1 MEALIC
7 YRRAMET
14 NRPRDETTERKTNQG
29 IDRPRYRIR
38 LCVWSRIMEH
48 TTIRDSSARTQT
60 FRIEGSYARI
70 CTALNSPVT

>member
-1 MEALIC
+1 MEELIC

-14 NRPRDETTERKTNQG
+14 KRPRDETTERETNQ
-29 IDRPRYRIR
+29 DNNRPRYRIR

-60 FRIEGSYARI
+60 SRIESSYAQVR
-70 CTALNSPVT
+70 S